1 MDYTIGIALILYIY
15 RHRNTLSLKG
25 KLNQVCLLL
34 NLYSFV
40 RIEMRLRLEIL
51 EGIKLITDHDENGNK
66 M

>member
-1 MDYTIGIALILYIY
+1 MDYTIGIALIYIDMI
-15 RHRNTLSLKG
+15 LFSLKG

-34 NLYSFV
+34 NLYSFA
-40 RIEMRLRLEIL
+40 RIKMRLRLEIL

>member
-1 MDYTIGIALILYIY
+1 MDYTIGIALILYRY
-15 RHRNTLSLKG
+15 KNTLSLKG

-34 NLYSFV
+34 NLYSFA